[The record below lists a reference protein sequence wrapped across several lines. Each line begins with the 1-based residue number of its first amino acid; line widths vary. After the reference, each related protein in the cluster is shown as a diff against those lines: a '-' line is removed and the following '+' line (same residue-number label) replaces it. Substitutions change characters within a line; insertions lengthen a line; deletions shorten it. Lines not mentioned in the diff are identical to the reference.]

1 MVRLATRRVTIP
13 LWVITWL
20 LGILATTIAWAGID
34 RLNEENRKA
43 TMAEWLRQLDV
54 KIATMDVK
62 IDKRFEKLEGKV
74 DRIYEF
80 DRRRGSSQKVP

>member
-54 KIATMDVK
+54 KIATMDTK

-74 DRIYEF
+74 DRIYEL
-80 DRRRGSSQKVP
+80 DSRRGSSQKVP

>member
-1 MVRLATRRVTIP
+1 MVQLATQRVTVP
-13 LWVITWL
+13 LWIITWL

-54 KIATMDVK
+54 KIATMDTK

-74 DRIYEF
+74 DRIYEL
-80 DRRRGSSQKVP
+80 DSRRGSSQKIP